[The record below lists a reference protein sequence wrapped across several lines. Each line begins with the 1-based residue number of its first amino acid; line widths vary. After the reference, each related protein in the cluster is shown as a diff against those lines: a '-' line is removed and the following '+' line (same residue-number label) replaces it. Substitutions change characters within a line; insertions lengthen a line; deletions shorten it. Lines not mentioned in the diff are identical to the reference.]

1 MKKVARYTTFILSG
15 ALLYFILIA
24 MLVSFERDASG
35 SSIKNFIDAIW
46 YSLVTISTVGY
57 GDYTPVSTGGRVIG
71 IVFILFAIAA
81 LGLIIGEMTNSF
93 QRMSEKRRLG
103 MLGTSFENH
112 TIILGWDSFSENV
125 VIQLQNADKKVAI
138 MTDVKDH
145 VDLIYQEFGSKDV
158 FVCFADLKNYSAM
171 NLVNLNEA
179 KTVFLNNGTDTDKL
193 ISILN
198 IKKVC
203 PSVGYVV
210 ILDDF
215 NLRETFINA
224 GVTYVLSKNEIA
236 SRLVASYIFEPAVAE
251 YTKDLITSTNN
262 VHEYDVQQYQVLK
275 NNQYAGKEYGYVFM
289 DLKEKHGVLAIG
301 LQKNS
306 NAGRELLKL
315 PDDGEMIEAGD
326 YLIVI
331 ANGAT
336 EKKMQTVFGVNEG
349 I

>member
-1 MKKVARYTTFILSG
+1 MKNTSRYILYIASG
-15 ALLYFILIA
+15 AALYFFLL
-24 MLVSFERDASG
+24 MLLVSFEQNAPG
-35 SSIKNFIDAIW
+35 SSIKDFLDALW

-57 GDYTPVSTGGRVIG
+57 GDYTPVTTGGRIIG

-93 QRMSEKRRLG
+93 QRLSEKRRLG
-103 MLGTSFENH
+103 MLGTDFENH
-112 TIILGWDSFSENV
+112 TIILGWDNFSENV
-125 VIQLQNADKKVAI
+125 VIQLLNADKKVAI
-138 MTDVKDH
+138 MTDVRDH

-158 FVCFADLKNYSAM
+158 FVCFTDLKNYSSM
-171 NLVNLNEA
+171 KLVNLDKA
-179 KTVFLNNGTDTDKL
+179 KTVFLNNGSDSDKL

-198 IKKVC
+198 IKKLC
-203 PSVGYVV
+203 PTVGYVV

-262 VHEYDVQQYQVLK
+262 ELEYDVQQYKVLK
-275 NNQYAGKEYGYVFM
+275 SNPFANREYGFAFRE
-289 DLKEKHGVLAIG
+289 LRENHGIVPIG

-306 NAGRELLKL
+306 GERTELIKL
-315 PDDGEMIEAGD
+315 PPDNETIEEGD

-336 EKKMQTVFGVNEG
+336 EKKMQGIFGVEEG
-349 I
+349 V